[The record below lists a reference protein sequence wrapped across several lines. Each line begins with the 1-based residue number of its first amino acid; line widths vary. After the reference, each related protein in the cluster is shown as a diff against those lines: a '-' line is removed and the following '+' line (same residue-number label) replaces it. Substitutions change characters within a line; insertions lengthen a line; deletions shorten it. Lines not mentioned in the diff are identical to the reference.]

1 MTHSNNHRPNRTHS
15 PRTQLPLRKG
25 NHQHAPPRRSRCGWL
40 RPMLGVSLLLLSASG
55 QALSQPSEPPDAPPE
70 LDKTSAM
77 VAEFCRQRVRASTST
92 LSANLNQALQDA
104 ERCDTELA
112 GFRAE
117 SDRLKQEIADLEIQ
131 RDRLLQVIDALP
143 AVVREQADLE
153 EGWFTTDT
161 LLRMAP
167 DVLPILLALLLAWLL
182 HIVWTAYNSGRLP
195 REITRRLATDPGFL
209 KLIDQS
215 AAARRGWDD
224 EALLAAIQ
232 GLFRG
237 TAAWAD
243 AVGKRGQEL
252 FGDPIARVR
261 RGLKVIGD
269 YRPRPLA
276 AGRRDPRPPINQIAA
291 RWAVAIEKQ
300 ESTFMQALVTAEKA
314 RTDKTRQAIDL
325 TPETLS
331 QASSWMQA
339 NQAAALPLSEL
350 FRVVAD
356 GQSQVLRCA
365 HEELTQRDQALEEL
379 SANID
384 KTRQE
389 LTETRNRAE
398 RFQDF
403 TTRRLCETGFIS
415 SADGDAPAA
424 LTEAIDR
431 FDGDIRRFPER
442 VDYAWRLISL
452 RDYLDDP
459 RVQNL
464 PYFRAAG
471 LNDLLELLGK
481 RRGAWQSIFRDD
493 DPRQSTQ
500 ALLGQWGFILQY
512 LYRSRLLLRTY
523 WPEQVD
529 RDLWLRLDRAHAA
542 TQTILEQFDIHPHR
556 VELLKPVSEVQQPG
570 RIIQDDAKDLPQALE
585 NSSELTGMFEQLPY
599 PDNEKVVVDIASWG
613 IDCKAADAGQMGQT
627 LLISRS
633 KRSGFG
639 YGSA

>member
-1 MTHSNNHRPNRTHS
+1 
-15 PRTQLPLRKG
+15 
-25 NHQHAPPRRSRCGWL
+25 
-40 RPMLGVSLLLLSASG
+40 VLLLHLF
-55 QALSQPSEPPDAPPE
+55 ALRVRDAEHAHQPSEPPDAPPH

-131 RDRLLQVIDALP
+131 RDRLLLLIDALP
-143 AVVREQADLE
+143 AVLDQGWNLALLGAGDPVLE
-153 EGWFTTDT
+153 AA
-161 LLRMAP
+161 LSA
-167 DVLPILLALLLAWLL
+167 VLPILLALLLAWLL

-403 TTRRLCETGFIS
+403 TTRRLCETD
-415 SADGDAPAA
+415 AVLAVAGDAEAELPAYA
-424 LTEAIDR
+424 LAVETTTDR
-431 FDGDIRRFPER
+431 RLQR

-471 LNDLLELLGK
+471 LNDLHENLGK
-481 RRGAWQSIFRDD
+481 RRGDWQSIFHGDD
-493 DPRQSTQ
+493 AQQTTK
-500 ALLGQWGFILQY
+500 ALIGQWGSVLQY
-512 LYRSRLLLRTY
+512 LYRSRRLLQTY
-523 WPEQVD
+523 WPKEVD
-529 RDLWLRLDRAHAA
+529 PNFDFSILAAITDNLRNRYEDGFPVLK
-542 TQTILEQFDIHPHR
+542 
-556 VELLKPVSEVQQPG
+556 EL
-570 RIIQDDAKDLPQALE
+570 IQNADDAGARRLLFGWHPGFGADAVDHPL
-585 NSSELTGMFEQLPY
+585 LTGPALWFLNDGTIKPGDLEGLC
-599 PDNEKVVVDIASWG
+599 AFG
-613 IDCKAADAGQMGQT
+613 INSKAVDAGQMGKT

-633 KRSGFG
+633 KRGGLKRADLEALQVARRGVRTAEAHPPERSTHRGR
-639 YGSA
+639 